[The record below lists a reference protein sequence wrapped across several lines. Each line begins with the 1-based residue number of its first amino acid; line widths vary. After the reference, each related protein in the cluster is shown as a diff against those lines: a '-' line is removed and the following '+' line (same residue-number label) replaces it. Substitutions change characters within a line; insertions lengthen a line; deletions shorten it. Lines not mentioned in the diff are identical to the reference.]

1 MMLLTVLFLKG
12 NGKGEFVPLTQAK
25 TGFYVP
31 GNAKGLAQL
40 VNSTGRR
47 VIIATQNR
55 AALKVFGQTTSHLK
69 WISLHPNDA
78 YALIK
83 TKDGKTYRQELYYG
97 ASFLSQSVR
106 KLPLTGQETS
116 VEIIDFQGKKRKA
129 N

>member
-1 MMLLTVLFLKG
+1 LQTILGNETSSGRYDASNGLFLKG

-55 AALKVFGQTTSHLK
+55 AALKVFGQTTSHLNGLAC
-69 WISLHPNDA
+69 I
-78 YALIK
+78 
-83 TKDGKTYRQELYYG
+83 
-97 ASFLSQSVR
+97 
-106 KLPLTGQETS
+106 LTMLMRS
-116 VEIIDFQGKKRKA
+116 
-129 N
+129 